1 MDWVEVTRF
10 GATLLFCIF
19 MILCFLTGCVVGHYA
34 LSRMR
39 GQLMDLIDIAL
50 LESFLE
56 YGAYAI
62 GWGLL
67 VICPLELLVFG
78 VMKAFRLLKL

>member
-1 MDWVEVTRF
+1 
-10 GATLLFCIF
+10 
-19 MILCFLTGCVVGHYA
+19 
-34 LSRMR
+34 
-39 GQLMDLIDIAL
+39 MDLIDIAL